1 MSQPYGGTRLLLSLA
16 CYPVLSLAFSYGGGV
31 LSAANK
37 AKGTK
42 FETAVVDYLQGQGY
56 NAKRLPRMGVKDIG
70 DVGLTLL
77 ATRIQKSDGS
87 GMTHVE
93 QDTFTL
99 VIEAKDRA
107 QLDWP
112 TFLEEAE
119 VEATNYEEKHPKD
132 GWTVPVVVAK
142 RRRQGIH
149 RSYVMFEL
157 DTFVDLLK
165 GLGL

>member
-1 MSQPYGGTRLLLSLA
+1 M
-16 CYPVLSLAFSYGGGV
+16 
-31 LSAANK
+31 SAANK

-42 FETAVVDYLQGQGY
+42 FETAIVEYLQGQGY
-56 NAKRLPRMGVKDIG
+56 NAKRLPRAGVKDIG
-70 DVGLTLL
+70 DVGLTL
-77 ATRIQKSDGS
+77 TRRRFLVGGFD
-87 GMTHVE
+87 E
-93 QDTFTL
+93 DNFTF
-99 VIEAKDRA
+99 VFEAKDRA

-112 TFLEEAE
+112 TFLAEAE
-119 VEATNYEEKHPKD
+119 VEAQNYEEKHPKD

-142 RRRQGIH
+142 RRRQGIY

>member
-1 MSQPYGGTRLLLSLA
+1 
-16 CYPVLSLAFSYGGGV
+16 V
-31 LSAANK
+31 SAANK

-42 FETAVVDYLQGQGY
+42 FERDIAEYLQGQGY
-56 NAKRLPRMGVKDIG
+56 DAKRLPRTGVKDIG

-77 ATRIQKSDGS
+77 TDQG
-87 GMTHVE
+87 GVGGTP
-93 QDTFTL
+93 FTL

-107 QLDWP
+107 ALDWP
-112 TFLEEAE
+112 TFLAEAD
-119 VEATNYEEKHPKD
+119 VEAGNYSDKYPRD

-157 DTFVDLLK
+157 DSFVELLR

>member
-1 MSQPYGGTRLLLSLA
+1 M
-16 CYPVLSLAFSYGGGV
+16 
-31 LSAANK
+31 SAANK

-42 FETAVVDYLQGQGY
+42 FESAVVEYLQGQGY
-56 NAKRLPRMGVKDIG
+56 NAKRLPRAGVKDIG
-70 DVGLTLL
+70 DVGLTLV
-77 ATRIQKSDGS
+77 TDQG
-87 GMTHVE
+87 GVGG
-93 QDTFTL
+93 DTFTF

-112 TFLEEAE
+112 TFLEEAT
-119 VEATNYEEKHPKD
+119 VEASNYEERHPKD